1 MKRSIS
7 LIVALLCCGSLLV
20 SCSDPAAG
28 SESTTGK
35 DEASTNQTTA
45 PENETDPAASITL
58 DTNTADIPIG
68 GYVDPAVTVSA
79 DGTDQKL
86 LWATDNAAVAVVDD
100 SGRIIGKGEGQ
111 CVITAC
117 LESDPKVAASITVNV
132 TNPTSADGLTY
143 INGILIVNKT
153 YALPSTYSPDVDS
166 EANAALA
173 KMFQAAKAD
182 GISLTVVSGYR
193 SYERQNTLYN
203 NYVARDGVEA
213 ADTYSAR
220 PGHSEHQTGLAFD
233 LNSLEESFGETK
245 EGIWLREH
253 CWEYGFIIRYP
264 KGKEDITGYMY
275 EPWHVR
281 YLGETVAKSVFESG
295 LCLEEYLNV
304 TSVYAK

>member
-28 SESTTGK
+28 SESTNH
-35 DEASTNQTTA
+35 SNV
-45 PENETDPAASITL
+45 PENETDPTASITL

-182 GISLTVVSGYR
+182 GISFRTLLSSERAFEKLCRRYR
-193 SYERQNTLYN
+193 IE
-203 NYVARDGVEA
+203 
-213 ADTYSAR
+213 
-220 PGHSEHQTGLAFD
+220 
-233 LNSLEESFGETK
+233 
-245 EGIWLREH
+245 
-253 CWEYGFIIRYP
+253 
-264 KGKEDITGYMY
+264 
-275 EPWHVR
+275 
-281 YLGETVAKSVFESG
+281 
-295 LCLEEYLNV
+295 
-304 TSVYAK
+304 